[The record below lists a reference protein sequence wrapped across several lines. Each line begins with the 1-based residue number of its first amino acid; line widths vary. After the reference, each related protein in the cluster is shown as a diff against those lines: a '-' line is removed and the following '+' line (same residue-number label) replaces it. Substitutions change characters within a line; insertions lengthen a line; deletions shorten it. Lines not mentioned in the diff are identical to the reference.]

1 MGNIRLWNKDRE
13 VLSEIFTLCDTLAD
27 LESVKEI
34 EKYLHNNRGKITKNA
49 KDFLEIEE
57 GGREHE

>member
-13 VLSEIFTLCDTLAD
+13 VLSEIFALCDTLAD

-34 EKYLHNNRGKITKNA
+34 EKYLHNYRGKITKNA
-49 KDFLEIEE
+49 KGFLEVEE
-57 GGREHE
+57 GGSKHE

>member
-1 MGNIRLWNKDRE
+1 MRCFRK
-13 VLSEIFTLCDTLAD
+13 FFALCDTLAD

-49 KDFLEIEE
+49 KGFLEVEE
-57 GGREHE
+57 GGSKHE